1 MNRPFPD
8 PTERRLYALLT
19 KTQAAIL
26 QCTGP
31 SVWIVVLLGSAAP
44 PLDAAEAAAPRAG
57 TNQVHYP
64 VSTEETARL
73 LAARGREQ
81 AATARRFTAF
91 HDFGFTNR
99 VAQSGITFEHHS
111 VDDALKNWKG
121 VHYDHG
127 SAVAVADVDGD
138 GRLDLYLVNQ
148 LGPNQLWR
156 NLGGGKF
163 EDITARSGVAAEG
176 RIHVAASFADIDNDG
191 APDLFVTTVRGGNVL
206 LKNLGGGRFRDIT
219 QESGLGY
226 VGHSSG
232 AVFFDFDRDG
242 LLDLFLCNVGVYT
255 TDEKGRGGFFLSV
268 SNAFRGHLHPERTE
282 MSLLYKNL
290 GGGKFR
296 EVSKEMGLTDNGWT
310 GDATVADVNGDGFPD
325 LYVLN
330 MQGDDHFYENVAGK
344 RFEER
349 TAACFRRTPWGSM
362 GAKFFDFNLDGLPDL
377 FVTDMH
383 SDMTDAQSK
392 AGRATMTRGFEKI
405 KSESWCAPFVPALLK
420 GTSNVF
426 GNALY
431 VNQGGGKFEE
441 GSDRLGAETY
451 WPWGLSVG
459 DLNAD
464 GCEDAFITAGMG
476 WPFRYAI
483 NSVLLN
489 ESGRRF
495 FDAEFVLGVE
505 PRAGGR
511 IDKPMFTINSDG
523 EDAGHALGKEF
534 GPRAVIHGTLSTRSS
549 VMFDLDD
556 DGDLDIVTN
565 EMNDRPMVLI
575 SNLSA
580 RRAVHFLKIKLVG
593 TQSNR
598 EGVGAT
604 VRVRSGPRTLTQFND
619 GKSGYLAQSA
629 MPLYF
634 GLGESDAADSIEVLW
649 PSGKKQ
655 TVTADIPRNGL
666 LTIREPAN

>member
-1 MNRPFPD
+1 M
-8 PTERRLYALLT
+8 ALL
-19 KTQAAIL
+19 AL
-26 QCTGP
+26 
-31 SVWIVVLLGSAAP
+31 VLGTDAP
-44 PLDAAEAAAPRAG
+44 RFLEAAEAVVPRGG
-57 TNQVHYP
+57 TNLVHYP
-64 VSTEETARL
+64 VSTEESIRL

-81 AATARRFTAF
+81 IATAGRFKAF
-91 HDFGFTNR
+91 HDFTFTNR
-99 VAQSGITFEHHS
+99 VAESGITFEHHS
-111 VDDALKNWKG
+111 VDDALKTWKG

-127 SAVAVADVDGD
+127 SALAVADVDGD
-138 GRLDLYLVNQ
+138 GRPDLYFVNQ
-148 LGPNQLWR
+148 LGSNQLWR

-163 EDITARSGVAAEG
+163 EDITTRAGVAVEG

-191 APDLFVTTVRGGNVL
+191 APDLFVTTIRGGNVL
-206 LKNLGGGRFRDIT
+206 FKNLGDGRFRDIT
-219 QESGLGY
+219 SGSGLGH

-232 AVFFDFDRDG
+232 AVFFDYDRDG

-255 TDEKGRGGFFLSV
+255 TGEKGRGGFFLSA
-268 SNAFRGHLHPERTE
+268 SNAFRGHLYPERAE

-296 EVSKEMGLTDNGWT
+296 EVSKEMGLTDRGWT
-310 GDATVADVNGDGFPD
+310 GDAAVGDVNGDGFPD

-330 MQGDDHFYENVAGK
+330 MQGNDHFYENVGGK
-344 RFEER
+344 QFVEK
-349 TAACFRRTPWGSM
+349 TSAYFPKTPWGSM

-392 AGRATMTRGFEKI
+392 AGRVTMMRGFEKS
-405 KSESWCAPFVPALLK
+405 KSESWCAPFTSTVLK
-420 GTSNVF
+420 GSNNIF

-431 VNQGGGKFEE
+431 VNKGGGVFEE
-441 GSDRLGAETY
+441 SSDRLGAETY

-464 GCEDAFITAGMG
+464 GCEDAFVTAGMG

-489 ESGRRF
+489 EAGRRF

-511 IDKPMFTINSDG
+511 IDKPMFSINCDD
-523 EDAGHALGKEF
+523 EDAGSALCKDF

-549 VMFDLDD
+549 VLFDLDD

-580 RRAVHFLKIKLVG
+580 RKAIHFLKVKLVG
-593 TQSNR
+593 STSNR
-598 EGVGAT
+598 DGVGAT
-604 VRVRSGPRTLTQFND
+604 VRVRAGTRTLTQVND

-629 MPLYF
+629 LPLYF
-634 GLGESDAADSIEVLW
+634 GLGESGEASSIEILW

-655 TVTADIPRNGL
+655 AVTTGIPRNAL
-666 LTIREPAN
+666 LTVREPAN